1 MPGVEAILPS
11 FRAAHTQVLG
21 VSVDSVYSH
30 ANWARDLGGIS
41 FPLLADFQPRGALA
55 SAYGAFLEGAGITDR
70 ATVIVD
76 KTGVIRHHSSVGIP
90 GKRDL
95 GEIAGLCE
103 GVNKE
108 YGQG

>member
-1 MPGVEAILPS
+1 MLARFS
-11 FRAAHTQVLG
+11 AANTTIVG
-21 VSVDSVYSH
+21 VSVDSQYCH
-30 ANWARDLGGIS
+30 KAWADSLGGVTM
-41 FPLLADFQPRGALA
+41 PLLADFHPKGATA
-55 SAYGAFLEGAGITDR
+55 KAFGVWVEEHGITDR